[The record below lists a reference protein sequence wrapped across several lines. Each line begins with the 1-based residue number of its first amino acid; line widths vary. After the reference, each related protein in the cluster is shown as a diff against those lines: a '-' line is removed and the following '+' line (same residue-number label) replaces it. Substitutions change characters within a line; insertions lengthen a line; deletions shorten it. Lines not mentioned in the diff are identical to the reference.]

1 MRVAVTIRKGEEWAS
16 RGALP
21 DDGVVV
27 ADDAEAHHVV
37 DAARRSHL
45 EPPALGL
52 LGGDLCHS
60 MGGLGVE
67 ARLHSAQATTAV
79 CDLGSVLLDGRIHWF
94 VSSLVAR
101 GPWWRG
107 RALVVMN
114 ASWLGPWNIAPK
126 AHPGDGLLDVVD
138 IKVTPMQWL
147 AVKRRLPVGD
157 HLPHPGIVVRRTA
170 AVQVDLERPT
180 EVWLDGVPAGRATNL
195 SVRVEPDA
203 LTVVV

>member
-1 MRVAVTIRKGEEWAS
+1 MTIKKGEEWAW

-21 DDGVVV
+21 EGGVVV

-37 DAARRSHL
+37 DAARRSNL
-45 EPPALGL
+45 PMPALGL
-52 LGGDLCHS
+52 LGGDLCRT
-60 MGGLGVE
+60 MGGFGDE

-101 GPWWRG
+101 RAWWRG
-107 RALVVMN
+107 RAFVVMN
-114 ASWLGPWNIAPK
+114 AAWLGGWNIAPK
-126 AHPGDGLLDVVD
+126 AHPGDGLLDALD
-138 IKVTPMQWL
+138 LKLSPTQWP

-157 HLPHPGIVVRRTA
+157 HLPHPGISIRRTA
-170 AVQVDLERPT
+170 ALQVALERST
-180 EVWLDGVPAGRATNL
+180 EVWLDGVPVGRARNL